1 MVALGRAL
9 GNERL
14 PAELGLAKGKPS
26 PREEVDRCAA
36 ELKMAAGDEIAAN
49 AAAIAAMFAAITIPV
64 DASGHSSPE
73 LARLQPVMNRIV
85 RWANYTKAAV
95 RPLRCC
101 ARRATA

>member
-14 PAELGLAKGKPS
+14 PAELGKPS

-49 AAAIAAMFAAITIPV
+49 AAAMFAAITIPV

>member
-14 PAELGLAKGKPS
+14 PAELGKPS

>member
-14 PAELGLAKGKPS
+14 PAELGKPS

-49 AAAIAAMFAAITIPV
+49 AAAMFAAITIPV
-64 DASGHSSPE
+64 DARDRKS
-73 LARLQPVMNRIV
+73 VV
-85 RWANYTKAAV
+85 
-95 RPLRCC
+95 
-101 ARRATA
+101 

>member
-9 GNERL
+9 GNERM
-14 PAELGLAKGKPS
+14 PAEPGKLS
-26 PREEVDRCAA
+26 PRAEVDRCAA
-36 ELKMAAGDEIAAN
+36 ELKMAVGDEIAAN

-73 LARLQPVMNRIV
+73 LARLQSVMNRIV